1 MVVIIS
7 KRVQK
12 PNVIVM
18 YVIMDIQEDFN
29 LVGLRRT
36 KREVPILQGGDE
48 SGVLCPRFCLPITI

>member
-18 YVIMDIQEDFN
+18 YVIMDILEGFED
-29 LVGLRRT
+29 
-36 KREVPILQGGDE
+36 
-48 SGVLCPRFCLPITI
+48 VLLNET